1 MLSGKRAIAGLVAT
15 GNLIVFYVAGA
26 FLAPTE
32 NPRSAKGWNQCTIA
46 LFSFLSCTFALPL
59 SLKTGSA
66 PLPLTLTGST
76 NRYHITILLITVN
89 LI

>member
-66 PLPLTLTGST
+66 PTSFDS
-76 NRYHITILLITVN
+76 NRVNEPISYHHSIDN
-89 LI
+89 C